1 MTLRCSVL
9 IAVCALLA
17 LPAAASAA
25 TPSRAAFELSAA
37 GKRAL
42 AARSLSLPSRPTFAL
57 GAWSVSGSAKI
68 ALNGSLRFR
77 SGQRKA
83 SVTGLQVTIGRTSSY
98 VTGRIGKASLR
109 LFTLTPTRPSV
120 IDAPA
125 RKASMV
131 GARFALTSAAAR
143 RLRSKLKLD
152 RAPSTAELGKFTV
165 GVADLT
171 MTVPPATTLPSPAA
185 TPAPT
190 STPTPSP
197 EPGTPCDQRFAA
209 TPAGS
214 VDWFGCDLPANGDL
228 KSWTNYVQ
236 RPLPGPCAGPLGSIT
251 ESGGATRIVDATDHR
266 FPVTASAFGGDGSA
280 TITTQGTITYLMPIH
295 GIEESIGGLKLVLDP
310 GGQSGTVYATGGAKE
325 FVMGDEVCTTPVTPY
340 TDQPVLKL
348 DLTGITP
355 VTAGG
360 VKRWIHVPA
369 TIATGHKLVGGGFYP
384 AGSSWGS
391 FTIAVQER

>member
-1 MTLRCSVL
+1 MTLRRSVL

-17 LPAAASAA
+17 LPAAASAT

-42 AARSLSLPSRPTFAL
+42 AARSLSLPSKPTFAL

-68 ALNGSLRFR
+68 ALRGALRFR
-77 SGQRKA
+77 SGKRKV

-98 VTGRIGKASLR
+98 VTGRIGKTSLR

-152 RAPSTAELGKFTV
+152 RAPSTAALGRFTV

-171 MTVPPATTLPSPAA
+171 MTVPPPTTLPAPAA

-190 STPTPSP
+190 PTPTPSP

-236 RPLPGPCAGPLGSIT
+236 RPLPGPCAGPLGSVT

-266 FPVTASAFGGDGSA
+266 FPVTASEFGTDGSV
-280 TITTQGTITYLMPIH
+280 TITTQGTVSYLMPVH
-295 GIEESIGGLKLVLDP
+295 GIEESIGGLRLAIAADGKT
-310 GGQSGTVYATGGAKE
+310 GTVYATGAAKP
-325 FVMGDEVCTTPVTPY
+325 FVTGDEVCTTPAAPY
-340 TDQPVLKL
+340 ADRPVLTL

-355 VTAGG
+355 QISGG

-369 TIATGHKLVGGGFYP
+369 RIAPGHQLIGGGFYP

-391 FTIAVQER
+391 FTIAVPER